1 MTTPRPMLRP
11 NISRAIPKQRYK
23 LGAYTI
29 VVLDSIESK
38 DQVEYECML
47 AAIEDGRDEPEVF
60 ITCEKSQTEPATDD
74 RLVRV
79 FATQLGEEAS
89 GRIVDSSSQ
98 WASRDA
104 FVSYALS
111 GFQQM
116 LQLQDEKP
124 VPIT

>member
-1 MTTPRPMLRP
+1 M
-11 NISRAIPKQRYK
+11 QRYK

-47 AAIEDGRDEPEVF
+47 AAIEDGHDEPEVF
-60 ITCEKSQTEPATDD
+60 ITCEKSQTEPAMDD

-79 FATQLGEEAS
+79 FATQLGEEES
-89 GRIVDSSSQ
+89 GRIVDCSSQ

-111 GFQQM
+111 GFRQM